1 MQYEHYHFGGFVSME
16 GEDERSEDKRA
27 FSNASILKRI
37 AICLAGATV
46 NIIFGLTIYFVVV
59 ANSGVYISNEVDSI
73 IDGYAAEQMGVQSGD
88 KIVEINDYKIKS
100 KYDLDKIMNKS
111 NGEELNIKVER
122 NNGML
127 DFKVKPTE
135 VKNRVTRNV
144 FR

>member
-1 MQYEHYHFGGFVSME
+1 ME

-27 FSNASILKRI
+27 FSNASIPKRI
-37 AICLAGATV
+37 AICLAGAIV
-46 NIIFGLTIYFVVV
+46 NIIFGLTIYFVVI
-59 ANSGVYISNEVDSI
+59 ANSGVYVSNEVAST
-73 IDGYAAEQMGVQSGD
+73 IDGYAAEQIGLQSGD
-88 KIVEINDYKIKS
+88 KIIEINDKKIKS

-111 NGEELNIKVER
+111 NGEELNLKAER
-122 NNGML
+122 NNEIL

>member
-1 MQYEHYHFGGFVSME
+1 MHYEHYHFGGFVSME

-27 FSNASILKRI
+27 FSNASIPKRI
-37 AICLAGATV
+37 AICLAGAIV
-46 NIIFGLTIYFVVV
+46 NIIFGLTIYFVVI
-59 ANSGVYISNEVDSI
+59 ANSGVYVSNEVAST
-73 IDGYAAEQMGVQSGD
+73 IDGYAAEQIGLQSGD
-88 KIVEINDYKIKS
+88 KIIEINDKKIKS

-111 NGEELNIKVER
+111 NGEELNLKAER
-122 NNGML
+122 NNEIL

>member
-1 MQYEHYHFGGFVSME
+1 ME
-16 GEDERSEDKRA
+16 GEDERSEDKRS
-27 FSNASILKRI
+27 FSNASIPKRI

-46 NIIFGLTIYFVVV
+46 NIIFGLSIYFIF
-59 ANSGVYISNEVDSI
+59 ATNSGVYVTNEVDST
-73 IDGYAAEQMGVQSGD
+73 IDGYVAEQVGVQSGD
-88 KIVEINDYKIKS
+88 KIIRINDKKIKS

-122 NNGML
+122 NNEIL

-144 FR
+144 LR

>member
-1 MQYEHYHFGGFVSME
+1 
-16 GEDERSEDKRA
+16 
-27 FSNASILKRI
+27 
-37 AICLAGATV
+37 
-46 NIIFGLTIYFVVV
+46 
-59 ANSGVYISNEVDSI
+59 
-73 IDGYAAEQMGVQSGD
+73 MGVQSGD

>member
-1 MQYEHYHFGGFVSME
+1 ME

>member
-27 FSNASILKRI
+27 FSNASIPKRI

-46 NIIFGLTIYFVVV
+46 NIIFGLAIYFVVV

-73 IDGYAAEQMGVQSGD
+73 IDGYAAEQMGIQSGD